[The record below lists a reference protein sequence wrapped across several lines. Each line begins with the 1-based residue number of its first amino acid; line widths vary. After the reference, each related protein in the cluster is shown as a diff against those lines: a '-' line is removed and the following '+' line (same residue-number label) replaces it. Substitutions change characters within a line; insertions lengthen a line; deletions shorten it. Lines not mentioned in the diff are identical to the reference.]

1 MGDIK
6 ILLRGIW
13 NNKTISILILAGLSL
28 AFCVAIPLVCTI
40 SYHNS
45 FDRFHPDS
53 DRLFNVYIDEI
64 YHGTKDT
71 YGELPLAFGEYIQEL
86 FPEVE
91 SMVRTKDASDVLVS
105 KDKNLMWKEDVLW
118 VDPSFKNIFYLNLLA
133 GDFKTFLSTSNET
146 YISESLSKKIFENS
160 NSVGKNIK
168 IDGKD
173 YTVAGIFKDYPQ
185 NTHLKFSILISLANR
200 VPMDSKYKWDSYEF
214 LTYIKLKKGGDWK
227 SLESKLHVLISDYWI
242 PWLNTNHNLDYV
254 FNNENSIKLK
264 LLPVSDIHLRG
275 KFISSFEKE
284 TNTST
289 IYINLA
295 IVLVLL
301 LIAYFN
307 LIGFTFS
314 KGKRHQLQ
322 IAIKR
327 CLGASKTKLISAF
340 VIENLLYTI
349 ISLIISLF
357 IIFEIWSNKPPILA
371 YLNTIPL
378 SKFILPVAI
387 LAIFCFVIAII
398 SGFITGTF
406 FNRISL
412 KANSGKSL
420 YYSRFW
426 INRIMIISQM
436 TSSIILLI
444 CIIGIYRQLY
454 YISTFKTGIE
464 TEDIVIINNGNKIHE
479 HYSVFKNEL
488 KKLSLVKEVSGSNS
502 YPFNWMSTDS
512 YTHSNSQDQT
522 PYPFQYFSVDTS
534 FKKVFNIKLKEG
546 RWFSDKYF
554 DDKKAIILNEAAVKV
569 MGLTNPI
576 GEEFHET
583 LYPSE
588 KFQLIGVV
596 DNFNFRSLHHTLEP
610 LLITLLKDSD
620 YYRFIEIKST
630 TSDRPKLIAE
640 IKPIWDNLTGNEYLD
655 YTFLDDKISYLYE
668 KEMNVKQSISMFC
681 LIAILISCFGLLG
694 IVFNNTIEKTKEIGI
709 RKINGAKIS
718 EVMFLLNK
726 DFVNWVV
733 IAFIIACP
741 VAWFAMHKWLQNFA
755 YKAEISWWIFIL
767 SGFLVLCIALLT
779 VSWQS
784 WQAAKRNPVDALRYE

>member
-1 MGDIK
+1 MGDFK
-6 ILLRGIW
+6 ILLRGIR
-13 NNKTISILILAGLSL
+13 NNKTISILILTGLSL

-40 SYHNS
+40 TYHNS
-45 FDRFHPDS
+45 FDRFHPN
-53 DRLFNVYIDEI
+53 RERIYNVYIDEI

-71 YGELPLAFGEYIQEL
+71 YGELPLAFGKYIQES

-91 SMVRTKDASDVLVS
+91 RMVRTKDASEVLIS
-105 KDKNLMWKEDVLW
+105 KDKTQTWKEDVLW
-118 VDPSFKNIFYLNLLA
+118 VDPSFKDVFYLELLD
-133 GDFKTFLSTSNET
+133 GDKDSFLKSPNEA

-168 IDGKD
+168 INEKD
-173 YTVAGIFKDYPQ
+173 YTISGIFKDYPQ
-185 NTHLKFSILISLANR
+185 NSHLKFSILIPLVSRIPNE
-200 VPMDSKYKWDSYEF
+200 SKYEWDSYEF

-227 SLESKLHVLISDYWI
+227 NLENKLQVFLSDYWI
-242 PWLNTNHNLDYV
+242 PWLKTNHNLVYE

-264 LLPVSDIHLRG
+264 LLPVSDIHLHG

-284 TNTST
+284 SNTST
-289 IYINLA
+289 IYINLV

-322 IAIKR
+322 MTIKR

-340 VIENLLYTI
+340 IIENLLYTI
-349 ISLIISLF
+349 ISLIVSLF

-371 YLNTIPL
+371 YLNTISL

-387 LAIFCFVIAII
+387 LAIFAFVIALI

-406 FNRISL
+406 FDRISL
-412 KANSGKSL
+412 KTNSSKSL
-420 YYSRFW
+420 SYSRFW

-444 CIIGIYRQLY
+444 CIIGIYKQLK
-454 YISTFKTGIE
+454 YISAYKIGIKTE
-464 TEDIVIINNGNKIHE
+464 KIVIINNGNKIHE
-479 HYSVFKNEL
+479 HYNAFKNEL
-488 KKLSLVKEVSGSNS
+488 KRSSLVKEVSCSNS

-512 YTHSNSQDQT
+512 YTRSNSQDQT
-522 PYPFQYFSVDTS
+522 PYPFQYFSVDTG
-534 FKKVFNIKLKEG
+534 FKKVFNFKLKEG
-546 RWFSDKYF
+546 RWFSDKYL

-583 LYPSE
+583 LSPSQ
-588 KFQLIGVV
+588 KYHLIGVV
-596 DNFNFRSLHHTLEP
+596 NNFNFRSLHHSVEP

-620 YYRFIEIKST
+620 YWRFIEIKST
-630 TSDRPKLIAE
+630 TADRSKLLAE
-640 IKPIWDNLTGNEYLD
+640 LKPIWDKLTGNEYLD
-655 YTFLDDKISYLYE
+655 YSFLDDKIAYLYE

-694 IVFNNTIEKTKEIGI
+694 IVFNTTIEKTKEIGI

-755 YKAEISWWIFIL
+755 FKTEISWWIFVL
-767 SGFLVLCIALLT
+767 SGFLALCIALLT

-784 WQAAKRNPVDALRYE
+784 WRAAKRNPVEALRYE